1 MEANV
6 AIPDRMTTN
15 MEHQMQQRSS
25 AEVEAEAPRVP
36 LTIASSVDR
45 MVTGPVHAHR
55 TEEWAVVS
63 QVWVQL
69 TRIVVA

>member
-1 MEANV
+1 MEASV

-15 MEHQMQQRSS
+15 TEHQMQQRSS
-25 AEVEAEAPRVP
+25 AEAEAPRVP

-45 MVTGPVHAHR
+45 MVTGPVHALR

-63 QVWVQL
+63 QAWVQL